1 MSDLLKIGLLFG
13 GLALLN
19 RKKKP
24 GIGKMHDRGTK
35 EMIPC
40 NNGRYSDSFPSP
52 GSCSS
57 NGGVNYEKVYKDYFM
72 NRGVS
77 LESVKINK
85 NKVKIDFGT
94 KTFHSLKKVDRAFDN
109 NRNIENVKMKRFH
122 SPGARYIRSLEVE
135 ISYKNNTA
143 FLEDVM
149 KKWRRS
155 EG

>member
-1 MSDLLKIGLLFG
+1 MSNILKAGLLFG
-13 GLALLN
+13 GLALLS
-19 RKKKP
+19 RKKAS
-24 GIGKMHDRGTK
+24 IGKVHDRGSKDT
-35 EMIPC
+35 IPC

-52 GSCSS
+52 GTCSS

-94 KTFHSLKKVDRAFDN
+94 KTFHTIKKVDRAFDG

-122 SPGARYIRSLEVE
+122 SPGEKHIRSLEVE
-135 ISYKNNTA
+135 IFYKNNTA